1 MTPAAKITLKQLIN
15 AFLDEDKP
23 LHPRY
28 IYRLSDLSDE
38 DLSFIKETWP
48 NVTAQRRQAIMEDI
62 EELNE
67 SDTVLSFEAMA
78 RLALQDPEPGVRE
91 SAVHTLWDYDSPDLL
106 PIFIEMMETD
116 PNPPVRSAAAS
127 ALGKYIYQGELEELP
142 EKTLKNLEE
151 RLLKVARG
159 NDVSL
164 VRRHALEALGFSSR
178 EEVAGLIE
186 TAYYSGNNEWLTSAL
201 FAMGRSANTD
211 WNPLVLA
218 MMDHESPDIRFEAAR
233 AAGELEISEALP
245 QLMQLTED
253 DDDDVRMAAIWSL
266 SQIGGTGVEELL
278 EELLEQSEDEEESEM
293 IESALENLAFTEDF
307 QLFSLM
313 DIDEEG
319 ELDEDLE
326 EDEEDEE

>member
-1 MTPAAKITLKQLIN
+1 
-15 AFLDEDKP
+15 
-23 LHPRY
+23 
-28 IYRLSDLSDE
+28 
-38 DLSFIKETWP
+38 
-48 NVTAQRRQAIMEDI
+48 
-62 EELNE
+62 
-67 SDTVLSFEAMA
+67 
-78 RLALQDPEPGVRE
+78 
-91 SAVHTLWDYDSPDLL
+91 
-106 PIFIEMMETD
+106 
-116 PNPPVRSAAAS
+116 
-127 ALGKYIYQGELEELP
+127 
-142 EKTLKNLEE
+142 
-151 RLLKVARG
+151 
-159 NDVSL
+159 
-164 VRRHALEALGFSSR
+164 
-178 EEVAGLIE
+178 
-186 TAYYSGNNEWLTSAL
+186 
-201 FAMGRSANTD
+201 MGRSANTD